1 MNIRVLSLSAAG
13 ADGIRVCFEL
23 CCGENSERRALVISA
38 DAFTRLKIS
47 KGECTSE
54 LYDTVESEARIYSA
68 YNRGLYIL
76 GYGACSKNMLIS
88 KLIAKGEDRSASV
101 EAVERIEERGFMDEC
116 ESARREAEIC
126 ARKLWG
132 ERRIRASLQQKK
144 YRSDAIDKALFALE
158 DAGVDFDESCKNA
171 IRQKYKALPTDRQE
185 MQKLIAAICRLGYS
199 APQVQSACRDLRDE
213 YRLKWIYS

>member
-1 MNIRVLSLSAAG
+1 MNITVLSLSAAG

-23 CCGENSERRALVISA
+23 CCGENSERRAFVISA

-47 KGECTSE
+47 KGQCSSA
-54 LYDTVESEARIYSA
+54 LYDEVESEAKIYSA
-68 YNRGLYIL
+68 YSRGLYVL
-76 GYGACSKNMLIS
+76 GYGSCSKNMLIS
-88 KLIAKGEDRSASV
+88 KLIAKGEDKMASV
-101 EAVERIEERGFMDEC
+101 EAVERIEERGFLDEG

-132 ERRIRASLQQKK
+132 ECRIRAFLQQKK
-144 YRSDAIDKALFALE
+144 YQSQAIDQALFALE
-158 DAGVDFDESCKNA
+158 DAGLDFDESCKNA
-171 IRQKYKALPTDRQE
+171 IRQKYKELPADRQE

-199 APQVQSACRDLRDE
+199 ASQVQSACRDLRGE